1 MIGKVVIGK
10 SFGGCVRY
18 VVQKQDAQI
27 LYGEGLRIENTDTM
41 THDLNMQRKI
51 NPALENAV
59 GHISLNWSAKDKD
72 KLTPEIM
79 LATAQEYLA
88 KMKIRDTQVLIVQH
102 KDCNHPHLHIIY
114 NRVNNEGKTISDQ
127 YQYRRNLKVCKELTV
142 NRGFHLATGK
152 SQVNREQLRGADKIK
167 YQLYDMI
174 NKAIPMSKN
183 WEQFEKILA
192 KDNISMQFKYK
203 GNTDQVQ
210 GVSFGFNGQTFKG
223 SEIDRSFS
231 FGKLDTRLNLGQ
243 QIIKEVSRGQRYEKV
258 ERIKTVT
265 TPQHEGHQT
274 SIMASIIK
282 ELLAPSPGAIA
293 TDYGAPT
300 PRKKKKKGS
309 YQDVD
314 ISQQTIRR

>member
-18 VVQKQDAQI
+18 VVQKQDAQV

-51 NPALENAV
+51 NPALGNAV

-102 KDCNHPHLHIIY
+102 KDRNHPHLHIIY
-114 NRVNNEGKTISDQ
+114 NRVNNEGKTVSDQ
-127 YQYRRNLKVCKELTV
+127 YQYKRNLQVCKELTV
-142 NRGFHLATGK
+142 SQGFHLATGK
-152 SQVNREQLRGADKIK
+152 AQVNREQLKGADKTK

-174 NKAIPMSKN
+174 SKAIPMAKN

-192 KDNISMQFKYK
+192 KDNVSIQFKYK
-203 GNTDQVQ
+203 CTTDQVQ
-210 GVSFGFNGQTFKG
+210 GVSFGLNKQTFKG

-231 FGKLDTRLNLGQ
+231 FGKLDARLNLGQ
-243 QIIKEVSRGQRYEKV
+243 QINKEVSRGKHYEKGEKNRAV
-258 ERIKTVT
+258 Y
-265 TPQHEGHQT
+265 TPDHEGNQT
-274 SIMASIIK
+274 PVVVSILK
-282 ELLAPSPGAIA
+282 ELLSPVYSAP
-293 TDYGAPT
+293 DYGAPI
-300 PRKKKKKGS
+300 PRKKKKKKKGR
-309 YQDVD
+309 YPEVV
-314 ISQQTIRR
+314 ISR